1 MSRLPREQQRAI
13 LAESE
18 ETARLEKVAQID
30 MGRAFDFANAGR
42 YKEALPILTDVIER
56 LNPECTDGHLE
67 DSAGGKKEGV
77 RFVSKLGILA
87 LKSRAQIHV
96 DCGDLQHA
104 RRQGLRP
111 PPTQ

>member
-42 YKEALPILTDVIER
+42 YKEALPILTDV
-56 LNPECTDGHLE
+56 G
-67 DSAGGKKEGV
+67 
-77 RFVSKLGILA
+77 
-87 LKSRAQIHV
+87 
-96 DCGDLQHA
+96 
-104 RRQGLRP
+104 
-111 PPTQ
+111 